1 MHRKPNERTIL
12 AGIGILCLVWG
23 STWLVIREG
32 LRELPP
38 FTSVAA
44 RLVLACLVFAS
55 IAPRLAR
62 LEGGG
67 RPSLAASAAHGVL
80 TLAVPYAIIYWT
92 ETRLSSGLTC
102 VLWSVYPLLVGLCA
116 HAFLPAERLSG
127 GRWLAVLLAV
137 GGVVTMFVTDIRA
150 AGPESV
156 RAGLV
161 LLLSPAAS
169 ALGTT
174 FLKRRGGGT
183 SSVLLNRNGMA
194 LAALLVALVALLAE
208 RGAPLTFGPR
218 AIASIVYLAL
228 VGTVFAFGLYFWLL
242 RHAPAIQLSLIAVAT
257 PVVAVTL
264 GAVFAGE
271 RIGPATGI
279 GMGCVLAGIV
289 LFMKMK
295 PRPASQA
302 PLHGAHSAASVETS
316 KD

>member
-1 MHRKPNERTIL
+1 MARKPNERTID
-12 AGIGILCLVWG
+12 AGIGVLCLVWG

-38 FTSVAA
+38 FTSLAA
-44 RLVLACLVFAS
+44 RLVLASSVFAL
-55 IAPRLAR
+55 IAPRLSR

-80 TLAVPYAIIYWT
+80 TLAVPFGIIYWT

-102 VLWSVYPLLVGLCA
+102 VLWSVYPLLIGLCA

-127 GRWLAVLLAV
+127 RRWLGLLLAV
-137 GGVVTMFVTDIRA
+137 GGVAAMFLTDIRA
-150 AGPESV
+150 AGPDSV

-161 LLLSPAAS
+161 LLLSPAVS

-194 LAALLVALVALLAE
+194 IAALLLVIFAFVVE
-208 RGAPLTFGPR
+208 RDAPRTFGPR
-218 AIASIVYLAL
+218 AIASIVYLAFA
-228 VGTVFAFGLYFWLL
+228 GTVLAFGLYFWLL
-242 RHAPAIQLSLIAVAT
+242 RHAPATRLSLIAVAT

-271 RIGPATGI
+271 RIGAATGL
-279 GMGCVLAGIV
+279 GMGCVLGGIV
-289 LFMKMK
+289 LFTKS
-295 PRPASQA
+295 R
-302 PLHGAHSAASVETS
+302 TS
-316 KD
+316 